1 MRNVTIVYRCI
12 EKAYLKRFKD
22 APALTRE
29 KLAAILAAYSEGIKE
44 GIQKGALIRIDNIG
58 SLQPQKIRTSRSD
71 SNKWKVNVGNTEET
85 TYLCTTDQEAKP
97 AELKVNRYVNHF
109 ASSDTE
115 NT

>member
-1 MRNVTIVYRCI
+1 MKNVTIVYRCI

-29 KLAAILAAYSEGIKE
+29 KLSAILAAYSEGIKE

-58 SLQPQKIRTSRSD
+58 SLQPQKIRTKRSD
-71 SNKWKVNVGNTEET
+71 NNKWKLNVDNPKDI
-85 TYLCTTDQEAKP
+85 TYLCSASQEIKPTD
-97 AELKVNRYVNHF
+97 LKVKEYVNHF